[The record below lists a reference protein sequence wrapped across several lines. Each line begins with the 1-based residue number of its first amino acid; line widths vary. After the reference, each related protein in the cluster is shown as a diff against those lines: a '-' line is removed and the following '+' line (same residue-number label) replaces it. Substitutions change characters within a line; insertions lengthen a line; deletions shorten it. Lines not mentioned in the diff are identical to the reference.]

1 MPYFPLP
8 LVHLSL
14 LKAKLCLLTLASL
27 DDIIGFCMDKQLPL
41 RDAHRQFTDFL
52 KQKKHSSSTIV
63 AYGKDI
69 DQLVGFME
77 EIQKNHVHEVSR
89 DDIEAFLAAMQKKG
103 YTPKSLSR
111 KINSTRTFY
120 RFLKVNEYV
129 TDDPSLLVSH
139 PKYELAPPRILTQTE
154 YRALR
159 DAARNDAR
167 MFAIIEILL
176 QTGIRIGELANLRLE
191 DIKGDTLHIRPYE
204 KHEPREVPLNKPAK
218 ESLKRYL
225 DARPKVSE
233 DKVFITKSGKPFLI
247 RNIRTAVER
256 YFRIAGI
263 ENAKV
268 NDLRHTFVA
277 HHLKHGVSIVLLSKI
292 LGHKRLS
299 TTERYLNFVSD
310 RAKENANFIEL

>member
-1 MPYFPLP
+1 M
-8 LVHLSL
+8 
-14 LKAKLCLLTLASL
+14 
-27 DDIIGFCMDKQLPL
+27 
-41 RDAHRQFTDFL
+41 RDAHKQFLDFL
-52 KQKKHSSSTIV
+52 KSKKHSSATIL

-69 DQLVGFME
+69 DQLTSFLSE
-77 EIQKNHVHEVSR
+77 LEKQHIHDVSK
-89 DDIEAFLAAMQKKG
+89 DDIQAFLGKLSEKG

-111 KINSTRTFY
+111 KLNSTRTFY

-139 PKYELAPPRILTQTE
+139 PQYELAAPRMLKPTE

-167 MFAIIEILL
+167 MYAIIELLL
-176 QTGIRIGELANLRLE
+176 QTGIRIGELADLRMS
-191 DIKGDTLHIRPYE
+191 DIRPEGLNIRPHE
-204 KHEPREVPLNKPAK
+204 KHAERVVPMNKSAK
-218 ESLKRYL
+218 EALDRFLKI
-225 DARPKVSE
+225 RPQIE
-233 DKVFITKSGKPFLI
+233 DDHIFVTKSGKPFLV
-247 RNIRTAVER
+247 RNIRTAIER

-277 HHLKHGVSIVLLSKI
+277 HHLKHGVSLVLLSKI

-299 TTERYLNFVSD
+299 TTERYLEYVQD
-310 RAKENANFIEL
+310 RAKDTTTLSEL